1 MTKISCKSFYS
12 LMLLQVCALRNEC
25 NWGEFYIWMR
35 KRPLRKLV
43 QWRSY
48 LARRKAHFLLKILPL
63 LWSPMEVLVSP
74 ETRFEEDPW
83 TVFYFRLFHILP
95 TLFISY
101 LFLCFLCLL
110 YVQWIY
116 LRKMDLSVK
125 FVALL
130 CTAVWGFT
138 FLCPVIRISR
148 TVNDFLVTARSHK
161 CTKQST
167 LPNYRILL

>member
-1 MTKISCKSFYS
+1 
-12 LMLLQVCALRNEC
+12 MLLQVCALRNEC

-74 ETRFEEDPW
+74 ETWFEEDPW

-116 LRKMDLSVK
+116 LRKTDLSVK